1 MMAHQPIAVGGNW
14 NVWTLPWYLALHPT
28 CPLMLVP
35 VTARQWIQVPAFLVL
50 HLLAAESQ
58 MTLIDSVKLAGWGI
72 FSQICFLKFC
82 HSQTDSGARS

>member
-1 MMAHQPIAVGGNW
+1 MVPSFA
-14 NVWTLPWYLALHPT
+14 PT

-72 FSQICFLKFC
+72 FSQICFLKFS